1 MIYGVYQEQLI
12 MNLPDLTDEQT
23 FMLHRIA
30 IETRGYSRDELIEEL
45 LGCWED
51 KFRQKQ
57 AFLAASKN
65 AGFAFKFNEGIAVTS
80 FADEDGDEVDV
91 DGDTNA
97 LEEIVNTA
105 NFELDMDA
113 IVLGNDE

>member
-1 MIYGVYQEQLI
+1 

-57 AFLAASKN
+57 VFLAASKD
-65 AGFAFKFNEGIAVTS
+65 AGFAFRFNEGIAITS
-80 FADEDGDEVDV
+80 TTSEEGDGIEAELDEEED
-91 DGDTNA
+91 A
-97 LEEIVNTA
+97 LQDILDSA

-113 IVLGNDE
+113 IVLGKDE

>member
-1 MIYGVYQEQLI
+1 

-80 FADEDGDEVDV
+80 FTDEEGEQIDV
-91 DGDTNA
+91 TEEDDDA
-97 LEEIVNTA
+97 LQDIVNSA

-113 IVLGNDE
+113 IVLGKDE

>member
-1 MIYGVYQEQLI
+1 

-57 AFLAASKN
+57 VFLAASKN

-80 FADEDGDEVDV
+80 FTDEEGEQIDVIEEDED
-91 DGDTNA
+91 A
-97 LEEIVNTA
+97 LQDIVNSA

-113 IVLGNDE
+113 IVLGKDE

>member
-1 MIYGVYQEQLI
+1 
-12 MNLPDLTDEQT
+12 MNLPDLTEEQT

-51 KFRQKQ
+51 RFRQKQ
-57 AFLAASKN
+57 AFLTASKN
-65 AGFAFKFNEGIAVTS
+65 AGFAFRFSEGVAISAPI
-80 FADEDGDEVDV
+80 EGEEVDA
-91 DGDTNA
+91 DLDDEGN
-97 LEEIVNTA
+97 NTLQDILDSA

-113 IVLGNDE
+113 IVLGKDE

>member
-1 MIYGVYQEQLI
+1 

-23 FMLHRIA
+23 FMLHKIA

-57 AFLAASKN
+57 AFLTASRD
-65 AGFAFKFNEGIAVTS
+65 AGFAFRFNEGIAITAPV
-80 FADEDGDEVDV
+80 EGEEVDTGL
-91 DGDTNA
+91 DDEGDDA
-97 LEEIVNTA
+97 LQDILDFA

-113 IVLGNDE
+113 IVLGKDE

>member
-1 MIYGVYQEQLI
+1 

-23 FMLHRIA
+23 FMLHRVA

-57 AFLAASKN
+57 AFLAASRD
-65 AGFAFKFNEGIAVTS
+65 AGFAFRFNEGIAIAAPV
-80 FADEDGDEVDV
+80 EGDEV
-91 DGDTNA
+91 NA
-97 LEEIVNTA
+97 GLDDNDDDDALQDILDSA
-105 NFELDMDA
+105 SFELDMDA
-113 IVLGNDE
+113 IVLEKDE